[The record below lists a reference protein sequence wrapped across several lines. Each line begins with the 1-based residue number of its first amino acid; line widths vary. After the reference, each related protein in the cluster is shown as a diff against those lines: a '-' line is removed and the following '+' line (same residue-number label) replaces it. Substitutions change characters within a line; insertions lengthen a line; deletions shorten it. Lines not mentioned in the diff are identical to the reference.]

1 LTPVSAL
8 PGRVAQLILPLR
20 DEPGAAAVLCDI
32 DGTLAPIVADPGDAI
47 VPEGTRR
54 ALRAVARRFGLVA
67 CVSGRRAVEA
77 RWLVGVDEL
86 TYAGNHGL
94 EVLEPGAATATPDP
108 ALADRVRAARGFVLD
123 LEADAVGQAGIR
135 IEDKGPIQAL
145 HWRGA
150 GDPEAAER
158 RAREIA
164 AAASAAGL
172 EPRFGR
178 KVLEIRPTAEV
189 DKGTTVRRLLDGRR
203 LKMALF
209 AGDDR
214 TDLDA
219 FRALRS
225 IVAEGDL
232 RAAVCIGISSD
243 EAPPELATAADA
255 IVPGPEAFRDVLTAL
270 AEPRARTSTAIGG

>member
-1 LTPVSAL
+1 MSAV

-20 DEPGAAAVLCDI
+20 EDPGAAAVLCDI
-32 DGTLAPIVADPGDAI
+32 DGTLAPIVDDPGDAA
-47 VPEGTRR
+47 VPEETRR
-54 ALRAVARRFGLVA
+54 ALRAVARGFGLVA

-94 EVLEPGAATATPDP
+94 EVLEPGAEAATLEPTV
-108 ALADRVRAARGFVLD
+108 ADSGRAARAFVLD
-123 LEADAVGQAGIR
+123 LEAEGLREADVR
-135 IEDKGPIQAL
+135 VEDKGPIQAL

-150 GDPEAAER
+150 RDPELAER

-172 EPRFGR
+172 QPRFGR
-178 KVLEIRPTAEV
+178 RVLEIRPTSEV
-189 DKGTTVRRLLDGRR
+189 DKGTAVRRLLDGRS

-225 IVAEGDL
+225 MADADEL
-232 RAAVCIGISSD
+232 RVAVCLGISSD
-243 EAPPELATAADA
+243 EAPAELARTADA
-255 IVPGPEAFRDVLTAL
+255 VVTGPAAFRDVLTAL
-270 AEPRARTSTAIGG
+270 AEPLARASAGIGA